1 MKKVDFYK
9 NILLY
14 IKMGEATYYLRK
26 RETVLNRAKY
36 YYESNK
42 EE

>member
-9 NILLY
+9 NI
-14 IKMGEATYYLRK
+14 IKMGETTYYLRK
-26 RETVLNRAKY
+26 REAVLNRAKDY
-36 YYESNK
+36 HESNK